1 MSKWDSEKEALIKLI
16 NDNIPYNTIGEMYGC
31 SGNNIRKIAKNLGIE
46 LPKRKP
52 QIKIKMK

>member
-1 MSKWDSEKEALIKLI
+1 
-16 NDNIPYNTIGEMYGC
+16 MYGC